1 MERQEAEASW
11 KEWNMGNSNGIAL
24 AYLTALVSGISV
36 FANSFGVVTMDATA
50 YTLVKNVAVAA
61 IIAAIALSIGSW
73 REVLALNRKQVLMLL
88 FVGVIGGGA
97 AFALYFNGLAATGGA
112 VGSFLYRLLF
122 VFAVVIA
129 VGALKEKFEWKIAA
143 GVLAV
148 LAGNL
153 LLLGDAALSLGEGV
167 LLVLAATALWACEYA
182 VSKKALEG
190 LSATTAV
197 AARMGIGA
205 VVLLSILAWQGKAG
219 ALGAVPAASFG
230 WIALAVGFLVLF
242 TTLWYSALKR
252 TTLISAT
259 AALSLGGPISALLA
273 VVFAGKALAPVSLL
287 GFLLIA
293 AGAVF
298 VVGAAETAAAA
309 YWLGERGKSLFRLR

>member
-1 MERQEAEASW
+1 MD
-11 KEWNMGNSNGIAL
+11 KSNGIAL

-50 YTLVKNVAVAA
+50 YALVKNVAVAA
-61 IIAAIALSIGSW
+61 VLAAVALSLGSF
-73 REVLALNRKQVLMLL
+73 REVLALNRKQLLMLL
-88 FVGVIGGGA
+88 FVGVIGGGV
-97 AFALYFNGLAATGGA
+97 AFALYFNGLAETGGA
-112 VGSFLYRLLF
+112 AGSFLYRLLF

-129 VGALKEKFEWKIAA
+129 VGALKEKFDWRIAA
-143 GVLAV
+143 GVMAILV
-148 LAGNL
+148 GNW
-153 LLLGDAALSLGEGV
+153 LLLGDAAVSISSGV

-190 LSATTAV
+190 LSVTTVA

-205 VVLLSILAWQGKAG
+205 VVLLGILSWQGKVG
-219 ALGAVPAASFG
+219 ALGAISSASLL
-230 WIALAVGFLVLF
+230 WIAVAVGFLVLF
-242 TTLWYSALKR
+242 ATLWYSALKR

-259 AALSLGGPISALLA
+259 AALALGGPISAVLA
-273 VVFAGKALAPVSLL
+273 FVFAGKALAPISML

-298 VVGAAETAAAA
+298 VVGAAETAAAFL
-309 YWLGERGKSLFRLR
+309 WMREKSRALFRL

>member
-1 MERQEAEASW
+1 MD
-11 KEWNMGNSNGIAL
+11 KSNGIAL

-61 IIAAIALSIGSW
+61 IIAAIALSIGAW
-73 REVLALNRKQVLMLL
+73 REIFALNRKQVLMLL
-88 FVGVIGGGA
+88 FVGVIGGGV

-112 VGSFLYRLLF
+112 AGSFLYRLLF

-129 VGALKEKFEWKIAA
+129 VGALKEKFEWRIGA
-143 GVLAV
+143 GALAV

-153 LLLGDAALSLGEGV
+153 V
-167 LLVLAATALWACEYA
+167 LLATIFWAAEYA

-190 LSATTAV
+190 LSATTVV

-205 VVLLSILAWQGKAG
+205 IVLLGILAWQGKIG
-219 ALGAVPAASFG
+219 ALGAIPAASFG
-230 WIALAVGFLVLF
+230 WIALAVGLLTLF

-259 AALSLGGPISALLA
+259 AALALGGPVSALLA
-273 VVFAGKALAPVSLL
+273 AAFAGKALAPVSLL
-287 GFLLIA
+287 GFFLIA

-298 VVGAAETAAAA
+298 VVGAAETASAA
-309 YWLGERGKSLFRLR
+309 YWLREKSRALFRI

>member
-1 MERQEAEASW
+1 MDKSD
-11 KEWNMGNSNGIAL
+11 GIAL

-50 YTLVKNVAVAA
+50 YTLVKNAAVAA
-61 IIAAIALSIGSW
+61 IIAAIGLSIGNW
-73 REVLALNRKQVLMLL
+73 KELLTIGRKQMLMLL
-88 FVGVIGGGA
+88 FIGVIGGGA

-112 VGSFLYRLLF
+112 VGSSLYRLLF
-122 VFAVVIA
+122 VFAVIIG

-143 GVLAV
+143 GGLAIIV
-148 LAGNL
+148 GNFI
-153 LLLGDAALSLGEGV
+153 LLGDAAISLTSGAP
-167 LLVLAATALWACEYA
+167 LVLAATALWACEYA

-190 LSATTAV
+190 LSATTVV

-205 VVLLSILAWQGKAG
+205 IALLGILAWQGKIG
-219 ALGAVPAASFG
+219 VLGAIPAVSIG
-230 WIALAVGFLVLF
+230 WIAVAVGFLVLF

-259 AALSLGGPISALLA
+259 AALALGGPISAFLSFA
-273 VVFAGKALAPVSLL
+273 FAGKALAPVSML

-298 VVGAAETAAAA
+298 VVGAAETAAAFM
-309 YWLGERGKSLFRLR
+309 WMRERSRALFKL